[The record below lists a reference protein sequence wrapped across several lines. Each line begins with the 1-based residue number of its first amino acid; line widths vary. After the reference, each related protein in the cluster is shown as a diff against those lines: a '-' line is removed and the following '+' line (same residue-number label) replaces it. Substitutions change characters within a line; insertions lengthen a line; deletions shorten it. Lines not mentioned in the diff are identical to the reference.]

1 MWTRKNIKE
10 QKDDP
15 FWRHTG
21 YVMAQLDGLY
31 VGALK
36 RAYIE
41 NMKVRLFKG
50 VPEFIWPE

>member
-41 NMKVRLFKG
+41 NMKVRLFKS

>member
-1 MWTRKNIKE
+1 
-10 QKDDP
+10 
-15 FWRHTG
+15 
-21 YVMAQLDGLY
+21 MAQLDGLY

-41 NMKVRLFKG
+41 NMKVRLFKC